1 MFAYE
6 YKFVLSKSSLV
17 PLLSSALEDPRRGG
31 GGRLDRV
38 QTPLLYLWVFLIHC
52 REGGWT
58 GVQIPFI
65 SPVGF
70 WTS

>member
-17 PLLSSALEDPRRGG
+17 PLLSSALEDPRSGG
-31 GGRLDRV
+31 GGWTGV

-52 REGGWT
+52 RDLSVLWVFGLAE
-58 GVQIPFI
+58 
-65 SPVGF
+65 
-70 WTS
+70 

>member
-17 PLLSSALEDPRRGG
+17 PLLCIGGSKKGG
-31 GGRLDRV
+31 GGGGWTGV

-52 REGGWT
+52 REGGWI

>member
-31 GGRLDRV
+31 GGRLDRGSNPSIILV
-38 QTPLLYLWVFLIHC
+38 GFSNPLQ
-52 REGGWT
+52 GGWLDR
-58 GVQIPFI
+58 GSDPLYQ
-65 SPVGF
+65 SCGF
-70 WTS
+70 LD

>member
-31 GGRLDRV
+31 EVGQGFK
-38 QTPLLYLWVFLIHC
+38 PLYYTC
-52 REGGWT
+52 
-58 GVQIPFI
+58 
-65 SPVGF
+65 GF
-70 WTS
+70 F

>member
-31 GGRLDRV
+31 GEVG
-38 QTPLLYLWVFLIHC
+38 QGFITLYYTC
-52 REGGWT
+52 
-58 GVQIPFI
+58 
-65 SPVGF
+65 GF
-70 WTS
+70 F

>member
-17 PLLSSALEDPRRGG
+17 PLLSTALEDPRRGG
-31 GGRLDRV
+31 GGGWTGV

-52 REGGWT
+52 REGGWI

>member
-6 YKFVLSKSSLV
+6 HKFVLSKSSLV

-31 GGRLDRV
+31 GGWTGV

-65 SPVGF
+65 SPVGV

>member
-31 GGRLDRV
+31 GRLDRGSN
-38 QTPLLYLWVFLIHC
+38 PSIIL
-52 REGGWT
+52 
-58 GVQIPFI
+58 
-65 SPVGF
+65 VGF
-70 WTS
+70 SNPLQGG

>member
-31 GGRLDRV
+31 GGEV
-38 QTPLLYLWVFLIHC
+38 GQGFKPLYYTC
-52 REGGWT
+52 
-58 GVQIPFI
+58 
-65 SPVGF
+65 GF
-70 WTS
+70 F